1 MFSNSQSARQLINR
15 LSTLLIACALSLSLV
30 PAQSQEKQ
38 EPKKPAEDDIVR
50 VNSNL
55 VSLDVMV
62 KDKKGKPVTGLKA
75 EDFTIS
81 ENGVPQKI
89 EFFDSPLMKD
99 AETTA
104 PETSGNVT
112 VSKEP
117 TPRPPS
123 AFPRNIVTLVLDG
136 QSTELPNLKRVRDGI
151 IKYIRERIG
160 PSDSVALFSISGGL
174 QLLQPFTED
183 KERLIAAVE
192 KSSSSSISSKSA
204 ELRDI
209 NANIAELRSKS
220 SGPAMSQV

>member
-1 MFSNSQSARQLINR
+1 MFSNNQSGCRLIKR

-30 PAQSQEKQ
+30 PAQSQKQ
-38 EPKKPAEDDIVR
+38 EPKKTEDDIVR

-104 PETSGNVT
+104 PETAGNVT

-117 TPRPPS
+117 TPRP
-123 AFPRNIVTLVLDG
+123 
-136 QSTELPNLKRVRDGI
+136 
-151 IKYIRERIG
+151 
-160 PSDSVALFSISGGL
+160 
-174 QLLQPFTED
+174 
-183 KERLIAAVE
+183 
-192 KSSSSSISSKSA
+192 
-204 ELRDI
+204 
-209 NANIAELRSKS
+209 
-220 SGPAMSQV
+220 